1 MYVLFSPTE
10 EIPLSPQEL
19 ELEFSCHHLPSS
31 PPSFVFS
38 NSRFSA
44 STSPVRVRELPTST
58 SSFVFGN
65 EMECEEGIG
74 MNESVSLPIVK
85 RALTEQQQ
93 NLTPPRVSTGSQ
105 SVHESMI
112 DAESWIMKC
121 QCMCERVRDPK
132 RY

>member
-1 MYVLFSPTE
+1 
-10 EIPLSPQEL
+10 
-19 ELEFSCHHLPSS
+19 
-31 PPSFVFS
+31 
-38 NSRFSA
+38 
-44 STSPVRVRELPTST
+44 
-58 SSFVFGN
+58 
-65 EMECEEGIG
+65 MECEEGIG